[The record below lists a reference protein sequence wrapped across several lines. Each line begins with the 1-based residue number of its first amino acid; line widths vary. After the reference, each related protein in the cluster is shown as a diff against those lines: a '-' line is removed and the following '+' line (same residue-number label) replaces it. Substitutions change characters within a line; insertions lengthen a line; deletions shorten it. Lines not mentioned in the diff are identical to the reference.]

1 MLFNASFTLRHHDTS
16 MSAANQTQA
25 YQPATFLERGVA
37 MPFTTP
43 QLAGA
48 RGRPD
53 VRVGLEVI
61 LPNPAGGRG
70 VYVLPWAGVRELCRP
85 TVHDA
90 RLQQLVAELKVVTP
104 NTKFH

>member
-1 MLFNASFTLRHHDTS
+1 
-16 MSAANQTQA
+16 MSAANLTQA

-53 VRVGLEVI
+53 LR
-61 LPNPAGGRG
+61 GGWR
-70 VYVLPWAGVRELCRP
+70 
-85 TVHDA
+85 
-90 RLQQLVAELKVVTP
+90 
-104 NTKFH
+104 